1 MSKLVEIFKAWGI
14 MLNPN
19 DSQHELAVSRL
30 EICDKCDKKRLKP
43 IVHCSECVC
52 ALNAKIYTV
61 GIGGCPLGKWISV
74 EMEWNRKKN
83 NERYN
88 QLK

>member
-1 MSKLVEIFKAWGI
+1 MANIVEIFKAWGI

-19 DSQHELAVSRL
+19 DNQAELAANRM
-30 EICDKCDKKRLKP
+30 EICDKCDSKIVKP
-43 IVHCSECVC
+43 YIHCSVCKC
-52 ALNAKIYTV
+52 ALSGKIYTV
-61 GIGGCPLGKWISV
+61 GIGGCPLGKWIGV

-88 QLK
+88 QIK